1 MLNVYLMQGFNAELG
16 RCALRLAL

>member
-1 MLNVYLMQGFNAELG
+1 MLNVYLMQEFNAELG